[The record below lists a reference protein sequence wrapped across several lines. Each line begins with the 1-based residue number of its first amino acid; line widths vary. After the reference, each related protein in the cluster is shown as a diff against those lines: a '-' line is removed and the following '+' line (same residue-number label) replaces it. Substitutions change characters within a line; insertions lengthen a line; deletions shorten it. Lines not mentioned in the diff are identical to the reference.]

1 MSLSCR
7 HVFRFRATAFEWDS
21 ISASR
26 LTKSVPAGRG
36 HVRGRHDA
44 ISATIGGSLCAENRR
59 RRTQTPRS
67 SSRFVPGHLA
77 RDVPTTIR
85 MDDRDLEIGFEELR
99 RLVLEEGQRTR
110 SHLDTVIERLAQR
123 LESGQSGLESRMQVV
138 EWRAAGVENLQK
150 VISAEIRGLVARLD
164 RLAPVRR

>member
-1 MSLSCR
+1 
-7 HVFRFRATAFEWDS
+7 
-21 ISASR
+21 
-26 LTKSVPAGRG
+26 
-36 HVRGRHDA
+36 
-44 ISATIGGSLCAENRR
+44 
-59 RRTQTPRS
+59 
-67 SSRFVPGHLA
+67 
-77 RDVPTTIR
+77 